1 MSRYSSGRSSANPH
15 GDLITEKVV
24 EAILLVARWVLI
36 VLMVV
41 AKGAHFVFEQ
51 PNSTLMDR
59 HAKFL
64 FLQALADGG
73 ALTLHKVHFWMG
85 LFGAYSPKAE
95 LP

>member
-1 MSRYSSGRSSANPH
+1 MARYSSGRSSTNPN
-15 GDLITEKVV
+15 GDLIAEKVV
-24 EAILLVARWVLI
+24 EANLLVARWVLI
-36 VLMVV
+36 VLVVV

-64 FLQALADGG
+64 FLQARADGG

>member
-1 MSRYSSGRSSANPH
+1 M
-15 GDLITEKVV
+15 
-24 EAILLVARWVLI
+24 LVARFVILI
-36 VLMVV
+36 LLAVAQGGSFLM
-41 AKGAHFVFEQ
+41 EQ